1 MIKKKNPILNWKKCE
16 SYLFKGL
23 IDIIFNKKNIFRFGK
38 VMHGDGVLGWVDG
51 YKLRGIVMEREIHCH
66 DCAASLGI

>member
-1 MIKKKNPILNWKKCE
+1 
-16 SYLFKGL
+16 
-23 IDIIFNKKNIFRFGK
+23 
-38 VMHGDGVLGWVDG
+38 MHGDGVLGWVDG